1 MKTIELSA
9 AIASAPVQENLKNF
23 AGLDAQNALG
33 LMTPERLAAVAGESS
48 CLLSA
53 KNVVL
58 QADESIELKVGYGML
73 LVSTSATG
81 ELYCCI
87 VYGAN
92 AAQKISGYGNS
103 FKIEKPSEFITRITN
118 ISSTPKALNY
128 AYLGRV

>member
-1 MKTIELSA
+1 MTFVIRPILRNPPA
-9 AIASAPVQENLKNF
+9 TC
-23 AGLDAQNALG
+23 LG
-33 LMTPERLAAVAGESS
+33 AGESS

-87 VYGAN
+87 VYGAS
-92 AAQKISGYGNS
+92 AAQKIGGYGNS

-118 ISSTPKALNY
+118 ISSTPKVLNY
-128 AYLGRV
+128 AYLGRVLN